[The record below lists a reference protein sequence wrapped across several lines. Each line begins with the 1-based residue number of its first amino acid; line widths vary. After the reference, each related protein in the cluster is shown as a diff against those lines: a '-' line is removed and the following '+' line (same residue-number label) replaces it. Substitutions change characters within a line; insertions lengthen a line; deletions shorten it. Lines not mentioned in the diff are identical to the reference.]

1 MKKQLF
7 SIILFS
13 LFIIIIG
20 FTGCDTATTG
30 PQNQDNPTKEGTN
43 PGNPDPDDSNPDKPN
58 QDKPD
63 AEKTLS
69 TIIISQQPY
78 KLSYEKDD
86 TLDLSGLIVKARYSD
101 GSESVIDGWSSS
113 PAEGRLL
120 TEIGDNNIII
130 TYQGKTTSFT
140 VNVVEKNVNA
150 VIANS
155 YFWGIWVRMDNGSEY
170 EILETR
176 VEHKEGLN
184 AITDSTEGDKPTL
197 TVEGM
202 GTFTKQSDSV
212 MVCNSIPY
220 FRKGGSNLEY
230 SLKLVG
236 FASQSRAAG
245 TDFSGITGKGKS
257 SKYKNY
263 KSDSTSDS
271 EGNIKFTA
279 PTVNDTQTVEI
290 TNGNEIIV
298 VPGLKINNNGDKMGT
313 VAIVGEDDY
322 NLKITGTISDDQK
335 DNGYLYGNN
344 TKTYDMVLSI
354 KNISKKECS
363 SSICTIEPDDPRM
376 IISSSTNLKAFTIST
391 LIANGTK
398 NIDVNISFGEMTEP
412 YIDTGLKVTL
422 RNKSGQKW
430 EDYVPLRFYKGLIPI
445 TVSAKSTEQNDKAL
459 NGFIIY
465 PDGNNQFFTVEDN
478 TSKVL
483 FVPTFEK
490 DKKYKMVFSGATV
503 TAELSESTE
512 MYYSV
517 SPGSTKEKKIVLDVD
532 DPDILME
539 YMNYGIDVENGVD
552 NQSEENA
559 YNAEDEFIAY
569 LSNGEIDYYNIT
581 ADSEDFYTP
590 NQKNFYRVNFDS
602 KYGEVPS
609 TFYAAEDSYIAGSK
623 LTELEHDGMTFLGWY
638 IGNTK
643 IEPDSYK
650 ITHEVTLTAKWEL
663 TVYPVEYELNGG
675 KNASDNPYSYT
686 IEYSEITLK
695 NPSKDGYKFAGWYST
710 QECNGEAVT
719 AVAGGKIGAVKLYAK
734 WFVEEYKIEYE
745 LNGGT
750 NSTENPAKYNI
761 ESDIT
766 FAEPIQ
772 TGYKFAGWYESEDFS
787 SERVETIEKG
797 TSWRNIKL
805 YAKWEIINYKI
816 DYELYG
822 GQNNSSNPATYT
834 MNTPVHS
841 LAEPQNNGYNFK
853 GWYLNDDFSG
863 IAVTTVAGG
872 GTGEIKLYAKWEP
885 VEYTITYELNGGTN
899 DSDNPSKYT
908 IESPA
913 ITFAEPSRTGYK
925 FMGWY
930 GTSNYSGSEITGISS
945 GSTDNVE
952 LFAEWQ
958 LISYSVEY
966 TLNGGT
972 IYSANPA
979 NYTIESASVTLNTPV
994 KTGYDFKGW
1003 FTNASFS
1010 GTAVETLGGGETGI
1024 KHFYAKW
1031 DLLQYNIEYEL
1042 NGGTN
1047 SASNPSEYT
1056 IESPT
1061 ITFAAPTRTGYD
1073 FMGWYTSSD
1082 FSGNKVTSLPAEST
1096 GNITLYA
1103 RWKNTGLSVT
1113 VAPYSDISIAK
1124 TQSGTLITFTADD
1137 DYTNYKWYV
1146 DSVAQTANGNT
1157 FSFETSSL
1165 AAGVYTIYLE
1175 AKKSGKYY
1183 SSTIDITVGGNN

>member
-1 MKKQLF
+1 
-7 SIILFS
+7 
-13 LFIIIIG
+13 
-20 FTGCDTATTG
+20 
-30 PQNQDNPTKEGTN
+30 
-43 PGNPDPDDSNPDKPN
+43 
-58 QDKPD
+58 
-63 AEKTLS
+63 
-69 TIIISQQPY
+69 
-78 KLSYEKDD
+78 
-86 TLDLSGLIVKARYSD
+86 
-101 GSESVIDGWSSS
+101 
-113 PAEGRLL
+113 
-120 TEIGDNNIII
+120 
-130 TYQGKTTSFT
+130 
-140 VNVVEKNVNA
+140 
-150 VIANS
+150 
-155 YFWGIWVRMDNGSEY
+155 
-170 EILETR
+170 
-176 VEHKEGLN
+176 
-184 AITDSTEGDKPTL
+184 
-197 TVEGM
+197 
-202 GTFTKQSDSV
+202 

-245 TDFSGITGKGKS
+245 TDGTDFSGITGKGKS

-263 KSDSTSDS
+263 KSESTSDS

-313 VAIVGEDDY
+313 VAIVGKDDY

-344 TKTYDMVLSI
+344 TKDYDIVFSI
-354 KNISKKECS
+354 KNISEKTCES
-363 SSICTIEPDDPRM
+363 SVCTIKPADSRM
-376 IISSSTNLKAFTIST
+376 TLSFNQNSSGSFLIST
-391 LIANGTK
+391 LENGGTK
-398 NIDVNISFGEMTEP
+398 YIDAKVSFGEMTEP
-412 YIDTGLKVTL
+412 YVDTGITVTVK
-422 RNKSGQKW
+422 NENGKNW
-430 EDYVPLRFYKGLIPI
+430 EDYIPLRFYKGLIPI
-445 TVSAKSTEQNDKAL
+445 TVYAVSHEGNDKAAL

-465 PDGNNQFFTVEDN
+465 PDGNNQFFAVPDKT
-478 TSKVL
+478 TKIL
-483 FVPTFEK
+483 FVPTFGK
-490 DKKYKMVFSGATV
+490 DEKYKMAFSGATV
-503 TAELSESTE
+503 SAELSNSTE
-512 MYYSV
+512 MVYSV
-517 SPGSTKEKKIVLDVD
+517 SPGSTCEKQIDLNVDGDVLY
-532 DPDILME
+532 E
-539 YMNYGIDVENGVD
+539 YLTYGD
-552 NQSEENA
+552 NNHNEDTAHNA
-559 YNAEDEFIAY
+559 DEDFIAY
-569 LSNGEIDYYNIT
+569 LKKGETDYYNIT

-650 ITHEVTLTAKWEL
+650 VTHEVTLTAKWEL
-663 TVYPVEYELNGG
+663 TVYPIDYELNGG

-695 NPSKDGYKFAGWYST
+695 NPLKNGYKFAGWYLT
-710 QECNGEAVT
+710 QECNGEAVI
-719 AVAGGKIGAVKLYAK
+719 AVAGGKIGAIKLYAK

-766 FAEPIQ
+766 FVEPIQ
-772 TGYKFAGWYESEDFS
+772 IGYKFAGWYESEDFS

-797 TSWRNIKL
+797 TNWRNIKL

-816 DYELYG
+816 EYEWYG
-822 GQNNSSNPATYT
+822 GQNNSSNPATDT

-979 NYTIESASVTLNTPV
+979 NYTIESASATLNTPV

-1003 FTNASFS
+1003 FTNASFI

-1146 DSVAQTANGNT
+1146 DSVAKIANGNT